1 MVILCC
7 RVTFTTKDRSY
18 SQFLKKKFRIINWIG
33 NCVLQEVIWRD
44 LANEVQET
52 QFSPVE
58 VKVTIWQDAKSE
70 KTYLNRSLR

>member
-1 MVILCC
+1 
-7 RVTFTTKDRSY
+7 
-18 SQFLKKKFRIINWIG
+18 
-33 NCVLQEVIWRD
+33 

-70 KTYLNRSLR
+70 KKLT

>member
-1 MVILCC
+1 MNKLFPEILCVC
-7 RVTFTTKDRSY
+7 HIKAFPTVLETAKYGTQS
-18 SQFLKKKFRIINWIG
+18 
-33 NCVLQEVIWRD
+33 CVLQEVIWRD

>member
-1 MVILCC
+1 M
-7 RVTFTTKDRSY
+7 
-18 SQFLKKKFRIINWIG
+18 INWIG

-70 KTYLNRSLR
+70 KKNLLESKFKMRCVIGLNS